1 MPRYQGT
8 KRSGTGLHRLF
19 IGSSFVYKDFQ
30 KRQWSLFIHPHVFI
44 DEINAPDRMRE
55 EHLLAL
61 FLNALC
67 PKNAQTTAQLHS
79 SYTLVK

>member
-61 FLNALC
+61 FLNAYV
-67 PKNAQTTAQLHS
+67 QR
-79 SYTLVK
+79 TLKLPHNCTHLTR

>member
-61 FLNALC
+61 FLNAYVQRMLKLPHNC
-67 PKNAQTTAQLHS
+67 THLTR
-79 SYTLVK
+79 